1 MNQDL
6 TRAQL
11 GLLSRFI
18 HAEPFDGGGYGRVWA
33 HLLGEPVEAVTAR
46 FRSAGLIEV
55 APAEVQLAASFG
67 AAELKEKAKA
77 AGIRFG
83 GTKAAIAERMA
94 KALDPSQIPIRFGTC
109 TALGRRLA
117 ESYLEQERQRRE
129 GAATQARAA
138 IEAGDLRKAA
148 EIGAAWDIGQL
159 FPSGLGMETFTVADR
174 AKLVLRRLE
183 RAQQALI
190 TPPAALASLTHPQ
203 LTWLVGCFQRS
214 AALNDDSTRSLELR
228 EAVPLDGM
236 TALQAMPVLNA
247 WVANQNNLAD
257 LRASGVVRAVQIL
270 PPGDC
275 ALAQG
280 LAKHSYSFDECPE
293 IPVAECRRGYGCA
306 CCYSAV
312 IDQD

>member
-11 GLLSRFI
+11 GLLSRFV
-18 HAEPFDGGGYGRVWA
+18 HAEPFDGGGYGHVWA
-33 HLLGEPVEAVTAR
+33 RLLGEPVEAVTAR

-55 APAEVQLAASFG
+55 APAEVQLTSSFG

-77 AGIRFG
+77 AGIRVG

-94 KALDPSQIPIRFGTC
+94 KALDPSEIPTRFGTC
-109 TALGRRLA
+109 TAVGRSVA

-129 GAATQARAA
+129 DAATQARAA
-138 IEAGDLRKAA
+138 IETGDLRKAA

-159 FPSGLGMETFTVADR
+159 FPSGLGMESFTVADR

-183 RAQQALI
+183 RAQQALV
-190 TPPAALASLTHPQ
+190 TPPAALASLTHTQ
-203 LTWLVGCFQRS
+203 MVWLVGCFQRS
-214 AALNDDSTRSLELR
+214 AAMNDDSTRSSELR

-236 TALQAMPVLNA
+236 TAIQAMLILNA
-247 WVANQNNLAD
+247 WVANQNNLAN

-270 PPGDC
+270 PPADC

-280 LAKHSYSFDECPE
+280 LAKRNYSFDECPE
-293 IPVAECRRGYGCA
+293 IPVAECRRSYGCA
-306 CCYSAV
+306 CCYTAV
-312 IDQD
+312 M